1 MCLLGRFQ
9 FVMSLKAVAFAKN
22 ELEREL
28 IMSLTS
34 IALYGLGAVVVLAAG
49 TMLLPRHV
57 SVQRSASFKGNAAAI
72 IAMAASNEGYQRFNP
87 YKNSDPNLKTEM
99 FGPATGVGSGFKFES
114 KDGSGTQTIT
124 AIAADSVTYA
134 IDLGA
139 MGKPTSVIAV
149 APDGDKTKVTWRTDM
164 DMGMNPIGR
173 VMGLFID
180 GMLGKTYET
189 GLKNIETAVNS

>member
-1 MCLLGRFQ
+1 
-9 FVMSLKAVAFAKN
+9 
-22 ELEREL
+22 
-28 IMSLTS
+28 MSLTS

-57 SVQRSASFKGNAAAI
+57 SVQRQASFKADPAAI
-72 IAMAASNEGYQRFNP
+72 IAMASSNQGYQRFNP
-87 YKNSDPNLKTEM
+87 YKDSDPNLKVEM
-99 FGPATGVGSGFKFES
+99 FGPATGVGSGFKFAS
-114 KDGSGTQTIT
+114 KDGAGTQTVT
-124 AIAADSVTYA
+124 AVSADAVTYA
-134 IDLGA
+134 IDLGS
-139 MGKPTSVIAV
+139 MGRPTSSISA

-173 VMGLFID
+173 VMGLFMD